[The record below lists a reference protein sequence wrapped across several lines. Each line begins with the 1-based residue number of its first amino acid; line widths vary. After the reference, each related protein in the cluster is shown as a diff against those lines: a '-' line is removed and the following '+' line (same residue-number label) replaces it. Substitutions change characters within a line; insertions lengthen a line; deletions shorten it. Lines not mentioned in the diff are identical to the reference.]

1 MALTNAYLVTTKN
14 LDAFLKS
21 IQSAKAPD
29 RFTNKFLTQLD
40 FGSSNDRL
48 LIGVLKA
55 LRFIDDNGVPT
66 QRYFDF
72 LDQGQSG
79 RVLAEGIRDAY
90 SDLFNVNKN
99 AQNMAVDEVRNKLKT
114 LTLGQKSDKVV
125 SLMANTFKALS
136 DLADWK
142 TAPPVVASVP
152 TPPPGGAAERPE
164 SRTKTP
170 SIPPNAPPPSGPPT
184 TLQPGGDA
192 GSRPLELHYDIQIH
206 LPESRDA
213 AVYEAIFAALRKHLP

>member
-21 IQSAKAPD
+21 IQSAKAPE
-29 RFTNKFLTQLD
+29 RFTNKFLAQLD
-40 FGSSNDRL
+40 FTSSNDRL

-55 LRFIDDNGVPT
+55 LKFIDDNGVPT
-66 QRYFDF
+66 QRYFEF

-79 RVLAEGIRDAY
+79 RVLADGIRDAY

-99 AQNMAVDEVRNKLKT
+99 AQALTIDEVKNKLKT
-114 LTLGQKSDKVV
+114 LTLGQKSDNVV

-142 TAPPVVASVP
+142 PGSPAVAAAP
-152 TPPPGGAAERPE
+152 TPPTPATENKKHE
-164 SRTKTP
+164 SETKTL
-170 SIPPNAPPPSGPPT
+170 PPGQPKMPPAA
-184 TLQPGGDA
+184 DA
-192 GSRPLELHYDIQIH
+192 VVRPLQLHYDIQIH

-213 AVYEAIFAALRKHLP
+213 AVYDAIFAALRKHLP

>member
-40 FGSSNDRL
+40 FSSSNDRL

-79 RVLAEGIRDAY
+79 RMLAEGIRDAY
-90 SDLFNVNKN
+90 SDLFNVNRN
-99 AQNMAVDEVRNKLKT
+99 AQNMTVDEVKNKLKT
-114 LTLGQKSDKVV
+114 LTLGQKSDNVV

-142 TAPPVVASVP
+142 AAPPTVVSVP
-152 TPPPGGAAERPE
+152 MPPADATVEKSE
-164 SRTKTP
+164 NKAKTP
-170 SIPPNAPPPSGPPT
+170 STPEIAMPPSSPPIG
-184 TLQPGGDA
+184 LQPNLDV
-192 GSRPLELHYDIQIH
+192 GSRPLQLHYDIQIH

>member
-1 MALTNAYLVTTKN
+1 MALSNAYLITTRN

-21 IQSAKAPD
+21 IQSAKAPE
-29 RFTNKFLTQLD
+29 RFTNKFLKQLD
-40 FGSSNDRL
+40 FTSTNDRL

-55 LRFIDDNGVPT
+55 LGFIDDSGAPT

-72 LDQGQSG
+72 LDQGQSA
-79 RVLAEGIRDAY
+79 RVLAEGIREAY

-99 AQNMAVDEVRNKLKT
+99 AQTLTIEELKNKLRT
-114 LTLGQKSDKVV
+114 LTLGQKSDNVV

-142 TAPPVVASVP
+142 TSPPAKTPPHPPASASAPATEKKPEDPAK
-152 TPPPGGAAERPE
+152 TPPPPI
-164 SRTKTP
+164 TV
-170 SIPPNAPPPSGPPT
+170 PPNLDT
-184 TLQPGGDA
+184 TN
-192 GSRPLELHYDIQIH
+192 RPLQLHYNIQIH

-213 AVYEAIFAALRKHLP
+213 AVFDAIFAALRKHLP

>member
-14 LDAFLKS
+14 LDSFLKS
-21 IQSAKAPD
+21 IQSAKAPE

-40 FGSSNDRL
+40 FSSSNDRL

-79 RVLAEGIRDAY
+79 RVLADGIREAY

-99 AQNMAVDEVRNKLKT
+99 AQTMTVDEVKNKLKT
-114 LTLGQKSDKVV
+114 LTLGQKSDNVV

-136 DLADWK
+136 DLADW
-142 TAPPVVASVP
+142 TAAPPAVTPIV
-152 TPPPGGAAERPE
+152 TPPPAAAEKLE
-164 SRTKTP
+164 SKTKTP
-170 SIPPNAPPPSGPPT
+170 AAPPGTTPPPPSITVPPII
-184 TLQPGGDA
+184 DA
-192 GSRPLELHYDIQIH
+192 GNRPLQLHYDIQIH

-213 AVYEAIFAALRKHLP
+213 AVYDAIFAALRKHLP

>member
-29 RFTNKFLTQLD
+29 RFTNKFLAQLD
-40 FGSSNDRL
+40 FTSSNDRL

-55 LRFIDDNGVPT
+55 LKFIDDNGVPT
-66 QRYFDF
+66 QRYFEF

-79 RVLAEGIRDAY
+79 RVLSDGIRDAY

-99 AQNMAVDEVRNKLKT
+99 AQTLAVDEVRNKLKT

-136 DLADWK
+136 DLADWAASPVIA
-142 TAPPVVASVP
+142 APP
-152 TPPPGGAAERPE
+152 TPPTSNAENKKPE
-164 SRTKTP
+164 TQTKTM
-170 SIPPNAPPPSGPPT
+170 PPVPNKTP
-184 TLQPGGDA
+184 QPADNGV
-192 GSRPLELHYDIQIH
+192 RPLQLHYDIQIH

-213 AVYEAIFAALRKHLP
+213 AVYDAIFAALRKHLP

>member
-29 RFTNKFLTQLD
+29 KFTNKFLTQLD
-40 FGSSNDRL
+40 FSSSNDRL

-55 LRFIDDNGVPT
+55 LRLIDDNGVPT
-66 QRYFDF
+66 QRYFDY

-79 RVLAEGIRDAY
+79 RVLAEGIREAY

-99 AQNMAVDEVRNKLKT
+99 AQNMTVDEVKNKLKT
-114 LTLGQKSDKVV
+114 LTLGQKSDNVV
-125 SLMANTFKALS
+125 SLMANTFKALTE
-136 DLADWK
+136 LADW
-142 TAPPVVASVP
+142 TAAPPAVVPPV
-152 TPPPGGAAERPE
+152 TPPPPVTAEKPE
-164 SRTKTP
+164 GKTKTP
-170 SIPPNAPPPSGPPT
+170 PPSMPPPSPPIVPPN
-184 TLQPGGDA
+184 LDA
-192 GSRPLELHYDIQIH
+192 GNRPLQLHYDIQIH

-213 AVYEAIFAALRKHLP
+213 AVYDAIFAALRKHLP

>member
-1 MALTNAYLVTTKN
+1 MALTNAYLQTTKN

-21 IQSAKAPD
+21 IQSAKAPE

-40 FGSSNDRL
+40 FSSSNDRL

-72 LDQGQSG
+72 LDQGQSE

-99 AQNMAVDEVRNKLKT
+99 AQNMAVDEVKNKLRT
-114 LTLGQKSDKVV
+114 LTLGQKSDNVV

-142 TAPPVVASVP
+142 AAPSAIASAP
-152 TPPPGGAAERPE
+152 AQPPSSSPEKPE
-164 SRTKTP
+164 SKTKTP
-170 SIPPNAPPPSGPPT
+170 PVPPSTTPPSPPPTIPPPT
-184 TLQPGGDA
+184 PDGN
-192 GSRPLELHYDIQIH
+192 RPLQLHYDIQIH

-213 AVYEAIFAALRKHLP
+213 AVYDAIFAALRKHLS